1 MFNILFP
8 CFKMMSLEQEN
19 ITPLIAEIYKSDI
32 EAIMVKRQHN
42 GADLWATPDKRIYK
56 GSPFSTLESIFML
69 TELMPASDPFFQNAA
84 EFIFSLWRKDGRF
97 QVAPKTAIYPCHTAG
112 VARVLCRL
120 GYSNDERLKMTFNHL
135 MEIQHSD
142 GGWRCNSLK
151 FGRGPET
158 EFSNP
163 GTTLSVLDA
172 FRFSGFLNN
181 DERLDRAVES
191 LLSHWVTRKPLGPC
205 HYGIGALFMKVEFP
219 FFRYNLFSYVYI
231 LSFYDK
237 AKNDER
243 FTEALNIL
251 KSKTKDGKIIIEN
264 PNSKIANLS
273 FCKKGEPSEVAT
285 LRYNEILNN
294 LK

>member
-1 MFNILFP
+1 
-8 CFKMMSLEQEN
+8 MMNLEQDK
-19 ITPLIAEIYKSDI
+19 ITPAFAEIYKSDI
-32 EAIMVKRQHN
+32 EIIIAKRHFN

-69 TELMPASDPFFQNAA
+69 TELMPASDPLIQDAA
-84 EFIFSLWRKDGRF
+84 ELIFSLWRKDGRF
-97 QVAPKTAIYPCHTAG
+97 QVAPQTAIYPCHTSG

-120 GYSNDERLKMTFNHL
+120 GYSNDERLKLTFNHL
-135 MEIQHSD
+135 LDIQHYD
-142 GGWRCNSLK
+142 GGWRCNSYK

-172 FRFSGFLNN
+172 FRFTPYLNN
-181 DERLDRAVES
+181 DRRLDRAVES
-191 LLSHWVTRKPLGPC
+191 LLDHWLTRKPLGPC
-205 HYGIGALFMKVEFP
+205 HYGIGALFMQVEFP
-219 FFRYNLFSYVYI
+219 LFRYNLFSYVYI

-237 AKNDER
+237 AKKDAR
-243 FTEALNIL
+243 FIEALNIL

-264 PNSKIANLS
+264 PNRKIANLS

-294 LK
+294 LR